1 MDRLTFKRKA
11 IPVIAIHKEKAVK
24 SRIWLALF
32 TLYIA
37 WGTTY
42 LAIRFAVETIPPFFM
57 TGTRFLV
64 AGLVLYIWRRL
75 AGDPA
80 PTRIQWRSAG
90 IIGSLL
96 LVGGIGGVSLAELY
110 IPSGIAALVVAA
122 TPLWIVVIETL
133 RPGGSRPTWQ
143 SITGVLIGMAGIVIL
158 VDPGSATAHQPGY
171 SLLGIVLVL
180 LATLSWSVGS
190 IYSHESQLPDSPL
203 LGTGMEL
210 LAGAAGSYII
220 GLLLGETRQLDLSA
234 ISMQSLSGLGYLIVV
249 GSLIGFVCY
258 TWLLRAAP
266 TPLVVTYAYVNPLV
280 AVILGSLLA
289 GEVLTPKVLLATPL
303 ILFSI
308 GLIHWKQAKHK
319 PAQDISLPVQIPTGE
334 D

>member
-1 MDRLTFKRKA
+1 M
-11 IPVIAIHKEKAVK
+11 K
-24 SRIWLALF
+24 SRIWVALF

-80 PTRIQWRSAG
+80 PTRFQWRSAI
-90 IIGSLL
+90 IIGTLL
-96 LVGGIGGVSLAELY
+96 LVGGIGGVSLAEKY
-110 IPSGIAALVVAA
+110 VPSGIAALIVAA
-122 TPLWIVVIETL
+122 TPLWVVLIDAV
-133 RPGGSRPTWQ
+133 RPGGDRPTWR
-143 SITGVLIGMAGIVIL
+143 SLTGVLIGLVGIIML
-158 VDPGSATAHQPGY
+158 VDPGKATGHQTGNN
-171 SLLGIVLVL
+171 LLGIALIL
-180 LATLSWSVGS
+180 LATLLWSIGS
-190 IYSHESQLPDSPL
+190 IYSHTAQLPGSPL

-210 LAGAAGSYII
+210 LAGAAGSYFV
-220 GLLLGETRQLDLSA
+220 GLLMGEAHQLDLSA
-234 ISMQSLSGLGYLIVV
+234 VTSQSLLGLGYLIVV

-258 TWLLRAAP
+258 TWLLRVAP

-280 AVILGSLLA
+280 AVFLGSLVA
-289 GEVLTPKVLLATPL
+289 GEWLTPRILISAPL
-303 ILFSI
+303 ILMAVA
-308 GLIHWKQAKHK
+308 LIHMRQPKKAPEQPQVLAVR
-319 PAQDISLPVQIPTGE
+319 ASAGE